1 MPISR
6 PAPKPRPASS
16 SCGRAMSRKRNA
28 RCATCKSSSESNL
41 LARTNLVRYGFAFSK
56 TDRHLHKQFL
66 LQRKWQPPRCRF
78 EDVDPTPRQNAQ
90 QGFGLHVTGRERI
103 REEPDKIDIQ
113 TCAISQDANFIRMQQ
128 KNVAFRIR
136 SKLNCFVNPRIGA
149 VGKLGQ

>member
-28 RCATCKSSSESNL
+28 RCATCNRLTNRIL
-41 LARTNLVRYGFAFSK
+41 LARANLVRYRFAFSK
-56 TDRHLHKQFL
+56 TDRHLHEQFL
-66 LQRKWQPPRCRF
+66 LQREWQSARCRF
-78 EDVDPTPRQNAQ
+78 EHVDPTPRQNAE

-103 REEPDKIDIQ
+103 REEPDEIDIQ
-113 TCAISQDANFIRMQQ
+113 TCAISRHANFIGMQQ

-136 SKLNCFVNPRIGA
+136 SKLNCYVNPR
-149 VGKLGQ
+149 